1 MDAIYL
7 SHYCCICKN
16 KHLEEVVASGH
27 HNWSVIDLDQKRL
40 RSNLSLPWQ
49 LWKSRPSLWTDCAEL
64 KVKWVEHICNSSSRL
79 ILSVWDRK
87 ECCLEHLH
95 SYRCPH
101 LHFSISEN
109 HSSHGDHGASRARGS
124 EEGGGKKIKTH
135 LQMPGTLRVCFLAL
149 SVSLFI
155 IILIKKKKPFL
166 LAYSAFQVQKKS
178 RVDPY
183 CCLNE
188 QFLHV
193 CHTHIVF
200 LTVSHLALVNTTDTK
215 LSLAL
220 QTQIAFECSPESQH
234 YFILYCS
241 LHGACSFST
250 FTQKEKRVY

>member
-109 HSSHGDHGASRARGS
+109 HSLLTEITAPPELEGAKK
-124 EEGGGKKIKTH
+124 EGEK
-135 LQMPGTLRVCFLAL
+135 
-149 SVSLFI
+149 
-155 IILIKKKKPFL
+155 
-166 LAYSAFQVQKKS
+166 KKS
-178 RVDPY
+178 RLI
-183 CCLNE
+183 CKCL
-188 QFLHV
+188 V
-193 CHTHIVF
+193 
-200 LTVSHLALVNTTDTK
+200 HLEFAFSLC
-215 LSLAL
+215 LSL
-220 QTQIAFECSPESQH
+220 
-234 YFILYCS
+234 
-241 LHGACSFST
+241 FS
-250 FTQKEKRVY
+250 